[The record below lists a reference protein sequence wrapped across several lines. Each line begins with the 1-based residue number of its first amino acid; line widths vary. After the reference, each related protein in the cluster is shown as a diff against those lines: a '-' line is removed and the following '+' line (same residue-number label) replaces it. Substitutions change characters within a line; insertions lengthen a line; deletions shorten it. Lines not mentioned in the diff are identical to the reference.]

1 MIIKVF
7 GPGCAKCEETL
18 TLVNKAVQESG
29 TQANVEK
36 VTDYKEM
43 MKNGIMST
51 PAVVVDGKLVCTGR
65 VPSMPEI
72 LGWIGAAK
80 G

>member
-1 MIIKVF
+1 MHIKVF

-18 TLVNKAVQESG
+18 LLVNKAVESSE
-29 TQANVEK
+29 TQAHVEK
-36 VTDYKEM
+36 VSDYKEM

-51 PAVVVDGKLVCTGR
+51 PAVVIDGKLVCTGR

-72 LGWIGAAK
+72 LEWIGVAK